1 MKLNQCCLTPDV
13 FDDFHSGDSI
23 CRNCGACCHDIMF
36 DSFGNQPA
44 SEVHAFSLVEDVDK
58 GKRMR
63 DILEQILQA
72 LGISDAFLQTGFRM
86 VDEAYTSGKSLQGT
100 DLAHLGVAIAKRI
113 SDDNNLH
120 FDLSKV
126 QNAYGMKIMTR
137 IEHLSD
143 EYLPCRR
150 FKGSSNVNEE
160 DNSRKVKFQR
170 FVMKTANELNFEKPV
185 LSKKLVDDLCS
196 VAKSTKVRSTVALYI
211 MDPSK
216 LKEICEYFKTTKEY
230 IKIAL
235 KDIERLINVD
245 YGVIEAE
252 KKRAREEKNRAKAES
267 KAIAKLEKMKAK
279 AVLKCAKRTNRKRS
293 LSEITNLLM

>member
-1 MKLNQCCLTPDV
+1 MKSNQCCLTPDV
-13 FDDFHSGDSI
+13 FDDFQSGDSI
-23 CRNCGACCHDIMF
+23 CQSCGACCHDIMF

-44 SEVHAFSLVEDVDK
+44 SEVHAFSLVENVNK

-63 DILEQILQA
+63 EILEQILQA
-72 LGISDAFLQTGFRM
+72 LGISEAFLQTGFRM

-120 FDLSKV
+120 FDSSKV

-150 FKGSSNVNEE
+150 FKDINEE

-170 FVMKTANELNFEKPV
+170 FVMKTATELNFEKPM
-185 LSKKLVDDLCS
+185 LSNKLVDDLCS

-230 IKIAL
+230 IKNAL

-252 KKRAREEKNRAKAES
+252 KKRAREEKYRAKAES
-267 KAIAKLEKMKAK
+267 KARAKLEKIKAK
-279 AVLKCAKRTNRKRS
+279 AILKCAKRKTGKRCFG
-293 LSEITNLLM
+293 EITNTKM

>member
-1 MKLNQCCLTPDV
+1 MKSNQCCLTPDV
-13 FDDFHSGDSI
+13 FDDFQSGDSI
-23 CRNCGACCHDIMF
+23 CQSCGACCHDIMF

-44 SEVHAFSLVEDVDK
+44 SEVHAFSLVENVNK

-63 DILEQILQA
+63 EILEQILPA
-72 LGISDAFLQTGFRM
+72 LGISEAFLQTGFRM

-120 FDLSKV
+120 FDSSKV

-150 FKGSSNVNEE
+150 FKDTNEE

-170 FVMKTANELNFEKPV
+170 FVMKTANELNFKKPM
-185 LSKKLVDDLCS
+185 LSNKLVNDLCS

-230 IKIAL
+230 IKNAL

-252 KKRAREEKNRAKAES
+252 KKRAREEKDRAKAES
-267 KAIAKLEKMKAK
+267 KARAKLEKIKAK
-279 AVLKCAKRTNRKRS
+279 SILKCAKRKTRKRGFG
-293 LSEITNLLM
+293 EIISNVVK

>member
-1 MKLNQCCLTPDV
+1 MKSNQCCLTPDV
-13 FDDFHSGDSI
+13 FDDFQSGDSI
-23 CRNCGACCHDIMF
+23 CQSCGTCCHDIMF

-44 SEVHAFSLVEDVDK
+44 SEVHAFSLVENVNK

-63 DILEQILQA
+63 EILEQILQA
-72 LGISDAFLQTGFRM
+72 LGISEAFLQTGFRM

-120 FDLSKV
+120 FDSSKV

-150 FKGSSNVNEE
+150 FKDINEE

-170 FVMKTANELNFEKPV
+170 FVMKTATELNFEKPM
-185 LSKKLVDDLCS
+185 LSNKLVDDLCS

-230 IKIAL
+230 IKNAL

-252 KKRAREEKNRAKAES
+252 KKRAREEKYRAKAES
-267 KAIAKLEKMKAK
+267 KARAKLEKIKAK
-279 AVLKCAKRTNRKRS
+279 AILKCAKRKTGKRCFG
-293 LSEITNLLM
+293 EITNTKM